1 MRLIAIDVLVVLA
14 FVAIGRDT
22 HNQGSAIIGFLQ
34 TAAPFLLAVPLGW
47 LVAGETRL
55 RPIRGGLSVA
65 ATTLIVGMI
74 VRRYVFDDGTAG
86 AFVAVAAGFF
96 GVTMVMWRF
105 WAQRAMAPA

>member
-1 MRLIAIDVLVVLA
+1 MRLLAIDVLVVLA

-22 HNQGSAIIGFLQ
+22 HNEGSAISGFLR

-47 LVAGETRL
+47 VVTGEARL
-55 RPIRGGLSVA
+55 RPIRGGLCVA
-65 ATTLIVGMI
+65 ATTLIVGMA

-86 AFVAVAAGFF
+86 AFVAVAASFF

-105 WAQRAMAPA
+105 WAQRAMAAV